1 MAKISII
8 LPVFNE
14 AGSLGILYNSVKKV
28 CNPLDVP
35 CEILFIDDSST
46 DETNTVLKEISNKD
60 PSVGVIR
67 FDRNYGQAGAL
78 QAGFDHAEGDV
89 IVTLDADL
97 ENDPDDIPRLLK
109 KLEEGYDAVCG
120 RRIERPFSTKKLCS
134 SAGNLVFRM
143 FFKTPVMDMSCTLR
157 VYRRA
162 TMQNLVIRA
171 SWHRFLPVLLHMRGA
186 KIAEMNVRWVQR
198 RYGESKYGIMDRLL
212 PTAGALFMLLFRR
225 KKVLENREREYRIKE
240 VV

>member
-14 AGSLGILYNSVKKV
+14 DGSLGILYDSVKKV
-28 CNPLDVP
+28 CYPLAVP
-35 CEILFIDDSST
+35 CEILFIDDGST
-46 DETNTVLKEISNKD
+46 DETNTVLREISYKD
-60 PSVGVIR
+60 PTVRVII
-67 FDRNYGQAGAL
+67 FESNYGQASAL

-89 IVTLDADL
+89 MVTLDADL
-97 ENDPDDIPRLLK
+97 ENDPEDIPRLLE

-120 RRIERPFSTKKLCS
+120 RRIGRPFSIKKLCS

-157 VYRRA
+157 AYRRA
-162 TMQNLVIRA
+162 IMQDLVLRA
-171 SWHRFLPVLLHMRGA
+171 SWHRYLPVLLYMRGA
-186 KIAEMNVRWVQR
+186 KIAEMNVRWAQR
-198 RYGESKYGIMDRLL
+198 RHGESKYGVVDRLL
-212 PTAGALFMLLFRR
+212 PTAGALFMLLFR
-225 KKVLENREREYRIKE
+225 KKKALENREREYRIKE